1 MEGIGFAI
9 LPYYCVYEEIESGEI
24 KMIADFKGIKDGYQ
38 AVIIQDKKSNDE
50 INKFIKLLKENKLKY

>member
-1 MEGIGFAI
+1 
-9 LPYYCVYEEIESGEI
+9 
-24 KMIADFKGIKDGYQ
+24 MIADFKGIKDGYQ